1 MVHQEGWRECGGAVW
16 TGVSVTGPRASQQH
30 FTVQG
35 SEAILPEP
43 RPIKGLP
50 QGPGGGRSSV
60 PPTEQDSGC
69 HCAVIYESPL
79 PNEWL

>member
-1 MVHQEGWRECGGAVW
+1 MRWSRLDGRVGDRSPRVSAALHHA
-16 TGVSVTGPRASQQH
+16 GVRGRPAGPH
-30 FTVQG
+30 
-35 SEAILPEP
+35 
-43 RPIKGLP
+43 PIKGLP
-50 QGPGGGRSSV
+50 QGLGGGRSSV